1 MKKTT
6 WRWLKMHETN
16 KTNKKQVTRGSVLL
30 EATLTLKTFMEQQRV
45 SKIKASA
52 TDYKNK
58 PS

>member
-1 MKKTT
+1 MKKTIA
-6 WRWLKMHETN
+6 WHKQM
-16 KTNKKQVTRGSVLL
+16 NKKQVTRGSVLL
-30 EATLTLKTFMEQQRV
+30 EATFTLKTFMEQQRV

>member
-1 MKKTT
+1 
-6 WRWLKMHETN
+6 MHETN